1 MTVRELMELLSAHDP
16 DQTVAIDSYSEYG
29 HNIDPISGSYICEYY
44 GNLCLK
50 AGWETKDMSPYE
62 PPKNI
67 LSESIMCAE
76 ELITALFEFDAD
88 TPILGVHVGQYGCRA
103 LPLGT
108 PYHHNNT
115 GIVFL
120 PIGRTEAMQQEWN
133 SPDGAIIL
141 HMNMDAVDASV
152 IPNGVEFFAETPK
165 SENESE

>member
-16 DQTVAIDSYSEYG
+16 DQTVAIDSCGEYG
-29 HNIDPISGSYICEYY
+29 HSIDPISGSYICEYY

-50 AGWETKDMSPYE
+50 AGWETKA
-62 PPKNI
+62 KNL

-141 HMNMDAVDASV
+141 DMNMDAVAASV
-152 IPNGVEFFAETPK
+152 IQNGMEFFAETPK
-165 SENESE
+165 SDNESE